1 LLPDAGPWRP
11 GDALKDA
18 LPDCVPVFNRAL
30 AIDPADRPRDAETLI
45 REIADGIG
53 ESLRRAS

>member
-1 LLPDAGPWRP
+1 V
-11 GDALKDA
+11 LKDV

-45 REIADGIG
+45 REIAGAIA